1 MVFQELGTKTIQ
13 NQKGTGKE
21 VQPQSWEDQS
31 KGGTKG
37 DEVEFKVAAKVQNM
51 TGLTNKKQ

>member
-13 NQKGTGKE
+13 KQKGTGKE

-31 KGGTKG
+31 RGGTKG
-37 DEVEFKVAAKVQNM
+37 DEVEFKVAAKGQNM
-51 TGLTNKKQ
+51 TGLTNKK